1 MNAPLPTHV
10 PRNRDADRAE
20 AERLVG
26 ELYKQV
32 TLVNEAAATTHDTLA
47 LAELDRLSDDLRFAA
62 DLLYAYQA
70 GLAVSTPDPA
80 TGLMLVKRIAVV
92 TERPPVDVIVL
103 IWMAD
108 KFGGQLP
115 WLGHID
121 ERGGWWYVDSG
132 VARGVT
138 HWALRPGVAAL

>member
-32 TLVNEAAATTHDTLA
+32 TLVNETADVTTDPVA
-47 LAELDRLSDDLRFAA
+47 LAELNRLSTDLRFAA
-62 DLLYAYQA
+62 DLLFAYQA

-80 TGLMLVKRIAVV
+80 TGLMLVERIAVV
-92 TERPPVDVIVL
+92 AEQPPAFEVVL

-108 KFGGQLP
+108 TVIGARYP
-115 WLGHID
+115 WLGHMD
-121 ERGGWWYVDSG
+121 DGGNWWYVDSG
-132 VARGVT
+132 IAQGVT
-138 HWALRPGVAAL
+138 HWAYRPGVKA

>member
-10 PRNRDADRAE
+10 PRNRDADRKE

-32 TLVNEAAATTHDTLA
+32 TLVNETADVTTDPVA
-47 LAELDRLSDDLRFAA
+47 LAELNRLSTDLRFAA
-62 DLLYAYQA
+62 DLLFAYQA

-80 TGLMLVKRIAVV
+80 TGLLLVERIAVV
-92 TERPPVDVIVL
+92 AEQPPAFEVVL

-108 KFGGQLP
+108 KFGGQYP
-115 WLGHID
+115 WLGHMD
-121 ERGGWWYVDSG
+121 DGGNWWYVDSG
-132 VARGVT
+132 IAQGVT
-138 HWALRPGVAAL
+138 HWAYRPGVKA

>member
-32 TLVNEAAATTHDTLA
+32 TLVNETADVTTETIA
-47 LAELDRLSDDLRFAA
+47 LAELNRLSADLRFAA
-62 DLLYAYQA
+62 DLLFAYQA

-80 TGLMLVKRIAVV
+80 TGLMLVERIAVV
-92 TERPPVDVIVL
+92 AERPPVDEIVL

-108 KFGGQLP
+108 KLGGQLP
-115 WLGHID
+115 WLGHMD

-132 VARGVT
+132 AARGVT
-138 HWALRPGVAAL
+138 HWAYRPGATPL

>member
-32 TLVNEAAATTHDTLA
+32 TLVNETADVTTDPLA
-47 LAELDRLSDDLRFAA
+47 LAELNRLSINLRFAA
-62 DLLYAYQA
+62 DLLFAYQA
-70 GLAVSTPDPA
+70 GLAVSTPHPA
-80 TGLMLVKRIAVV
+80 TGLMLVERIAVV
-92 TERPPVDVIVL
+92 AEPPPAYEVVL

-108 KFGGQLP
+108 RLGSQLP
-115 WLGHID
+115 WLGHMD
-121 ERGGWWYVDSG
+121 DRGDWWYVDSG
-132 VARGVT
+132 FAKGVT
-138 HWALRPGVAAL
+138 HWAYRPGVKA

>member
-26 ELYKQV
+26 EL
-32 TLVNEAAATTHDTLA
+32 N
-47 LAELDRLSDDLRFAA
+47 RLSADLRFAA
-62 DLLYAYQA
+62 DLLFAYQA

-80 TGLMLVKRIAVV
+80 TGLMLVERIAVV
-92 TERPPVDVIVL
+92 TERPPVDEIVL
-103 IWMAD
+103 IWMSD
-108 KFGGQLP
+108 KIGGQLP
-115 WLGHID
+115 WLGHMD

-132 VARGVT
+132 AARGVT
-138 HWALRPGVAAL
+138 HWAYRPGATPL